1 MKGDQHMLESNCMRG
16 GMSCERSCQ
25 YDTSEPVCTDTTSQV
40 CEDVPEQVTNTKY
53 FYILQ
58 NIFTPGVRDSD
69 GQDLPHSAGGGEPC
83 LYIVSTYLHISTYL
97 LYLNIYSCIYQV
109 CSDPEDPEPQTEC
122 EVVMEQQCED
132 VVEEVC
138 SHVTR

>member
-1 MKGDQHMLESNCMRG
+1 ML
-16 GMSCERSCQ
+16 
-25 YDTSEPVCTDTTSQV
+25 
-40 CEDVPEQVTNTKY
+40 
-53 FYILQ
+53 
-58 NIFTPGVRDSD
+58 
-69 GQDLPHSAGGGEPC
+69 
-83 LYIVSTYLHISTYL
+83 YLHCIYKSTLRYS
-97 LYLNIYSCIYQV
+97 LYLNIYTCICQV